1 MRIKIDKKI
10 VISSEERPV
19 IVAEISCNHNG
30 SKKLFLKHIR
40 EAAKNG
46 ADLIKIQTF
55 EPQDITIRSKNKKFL
70 IKSGL

>member
-40 EAAKNG
+40 EAAKMERTLSKFKLLN
-46 ADLIKIQTF
+46 LKILQ
-55 EPQDITIRSKNKKFL
+55 
-70 IKSGL
+70 